1 MAHLLTETVR
11 HSLELA
17 QGQMASGRSPLAWNT
32 LRNWS
37 HDDSDHGLAP
47 SATRSNRSDDK
58 LTSLW
63 SLVANNPQCRSRDF
77 TTATLA
83 ANRELHLSNF
93 FQAEVSGKLIPT

>member
-1 MAHLLTETVR
+1 MQCCMAHLLTETVR

-83 ANRELHLSNF
+83 ANRE
-93 FQAEVSGKLIPT
+93 